1 MPSALVTATLVAGLT
16 LAGAGSAHADPFN
29 CEAYKASSRTT
40 NAICHSGTG
49 AYRARAEC
57 FNPHPAGNS
66 FFAHGPIVRIGQIST
81 ARCGGIAIVGDAR
94 VQIMER

>member
-1 MPSALVTATLVAGLT
+1 MSSALVTTALVAGFA
-16 LAGAGSAHADPFN
+16 LAGAGFAHADPYN

-57 FNPHPAGNS
+57 FNPHPSGNNW
-66 FFAHGPIVRIGQIST
+66 FAYGSTVRIGQISRAT
-81 ARCGGIAIVGDAR
+81 CGGVSIVGNAG
-94 VQIMER
+94 VQIMEL